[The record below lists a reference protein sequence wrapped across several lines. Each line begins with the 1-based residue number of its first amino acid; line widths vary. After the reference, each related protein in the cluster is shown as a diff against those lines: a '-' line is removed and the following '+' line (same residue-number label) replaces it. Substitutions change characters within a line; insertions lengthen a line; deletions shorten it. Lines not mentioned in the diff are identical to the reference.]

1 MPVTPPVLVP
11 PELVVPPVLFVP
23 PVLVTPPVLFVPP
36 VLLAPPV
43 PVAPPVLFVPPVL
56 LTPPVL
62 LVPPVLVVQVA
73 IGTAPRDLTK
83 AAPIYKRLLE
93 LNASALLHSAFG
105 LEGDQIVLA
114 AALELEHLDLNELE
128 AVLADIDVA
137 LGEHVPSL
145 RNLVESAS

>member
-1 MPVTPPVLVP
+1 MIRTSDDLEAQLGRLGRRYERTEDGTFIVALGPNQPP
-11 PELVVPPVLFVP
+11 
-23 PVLVTPPVLFVPP
+23 
-36 VLLAPPV
+36 A
-43 PVAPPVLFVPPVL
+43 A
-56 LTPPVL
+56 VL

-73 IGTAPRDLTK
+73 IGTAPGDLTK